1 MTVLSLNGLMI
12 WFVIGPMLEYMM
24 HIGYHVKRDRCL
36 LKEGCYGLT
45 ANEILILGIPLVC
58 MLPWLMIVWL
68 PVLRYKLTTTIME
81 IEPGLMEGLTRHRE
95 EHLRCSVS
103 NYCVSAMWPD
113 IVFCTWRRPQSDV
126 NQCKVLEEMRRIEP
140 AVTSEKLKANLR
152 RRRRGGL

>member
-1 MTVLSLNGLMI
+1 MTVLSLNSLMI

-45 ANEILILGIPLVC
+45 ANEILIVGIPLVY

-113 IVFCTWRRPQSDV
+113 VVFCTWRRPQSEV
-126 NQCKVLEEMRRIEP
+126 NQYKVLEDMKRIEP
-140 AVTSEKLKANLR
+140 AVTSGKLKANLR